1 MQSIDTSSRDAGG
14 DATRSAITLLLL
26 TSIHHVYGGYVYA
39 TPWRYHAVPVSVVTA
54 VVILGA
60 LALWRRR
67 PSALAGRIARIV
79 FLLTTLAIP
88 VISFGLF
95 EGLYNHVVKNLLYFA
110 GAPAAVLARLF
121 PPPTYEMPNDVFF
134 EITGVLQVVPAAL
147 AAWSLYR
154 ILRPRQRSD
163 SILLQRGTAVASRD
177 VTTIGGEV
185 VPIPDGD
192 RLVHLQF
199 RRFAGCPVCDL
210 HLQSFVRRDD
220 ELARAGIREVVVFH
234 STREDLLQYEADLPF
249 AVVADA
255 DKRLYRDFGV
265 ESSPRA
271 VLDLRAWYAIVR
283 GILHSVGRILR
294 ERRPMPPV
302 RPRGGSL
309 GLPADFLIAPD
320 GQIVACKY
328 GRHAADDW
336 SVDDV
341 LSLAVATRAGTEG
354 KAWSAPAVLASWNS
368 R

>member
-14 DATRSAITLLLL
+14 NATRSALALLLL
-26 TSIHHVYGGYVYA
+26 TSIHHVYGGYAYA

-60 LALWRRR
+60 LALWHRQ

-79 FLLTTLAIP
+79 FVLTTLAIP

-95 EGLYNHVVKNLLYFA
+95 EGLYNHVVKNLMYFA
-110 GAPAAVLARLF
+110 GAPAAMLARLF
-121 PPPTYEMPNDVFF
+121 PPPTYQMPNDLFF
-134 EITGVLQVVPAAL
+134 EITGIAQVFPAAL
-147 AAWSLYR
+147 AAGFVYR
-154 ILRPRQRSD
+154 ILRPRQRPHFT
-163 SILLQRGTAVASRD
+163 LQRGTVVTSRD

-185 VPIPDGD
+185 LHIPEGD
-192 RLVHLQF
+192 RVVHLQF

-210 HLQSFVRRDD
+210 HLQSFVRRHN

-234 STREDLLQYEADLPF
+234 STGEDLVEYESDLPF

-265 ESSPRA
+265 DSSLRA
-271 VLDLRAWYAIVR
+271 LVDLRAWSAIVR

-294 ERRPMPPV
+294 ERQPIPPV

-309 GLPADFLIAPD
+309 GLPADFPIAPD
-320 GQIVACKY
+320 GHIVACKY

-341 LSLAVATRAGTEG
+341 LSLAVATRARTEG
-354 KAWSAPAVLASWNS
+354 KASSAPAVLAS
-368 R
+368 

>member
-1 MQSIDTSSRDAGG
+1 MHSIDTSSRDAGG
-14 DATRSAITLLLL
+14 NATRAATALLLL
-26 TSIHHVYGGYVYA
+26 TSIHHAYGGYVYH
-39 TPWRYHAVPVSVVTA
+39 TPWRYHAALVSAVTA
-54 VVILGA
+54 TVIVGA

-67 PSALAGRIARIV
+67 PSALAGRFARIV
-79 FLLTTLAIP
+79 FLVTTLAIP
-88 VISFGLF
+88 VIGFGLF
-95 EGLYNHVVKNLLYFA
+95 EGLYNHVVKNLLYFG
-110 GAPAAVLARLF
+110 GASMALLARLF

-147 AAWSLYR
+147 AAWFLYR
-154 ILRPRQRSD
+154 TVRPQQSHP
-163 SILLQRGTAVASRD
+163 ILLQRGTAVANRD
-177 VTTIGGEV
+177 LPTIGGEV
-185 VPIPDGD
+185 LRIPEAD

-210 HLQSFVRRDD
+210 HLQSFVRRRE

-234 STREDLLQYEADLPF
+234 SRREELVQYEGDLPF

-255 DKRLYRDFGV
+255 DRRLYREFGV

-271 VLDLRAWYAIVR
+271 LLDPRAWYEIVR
-283 GILHSVGRILR
+283 GILHSFVRILS
-294 ERRPMPPV
+294 EGRPVPPV

-320 GQIVACKY
+320 GRIVACKY
-328 GRHAADDW
+328 GRYAADDW

-341 LSLAVATRAGTEG
+341 LGLAVATRAGTEG
-354 KAWSAPAVLASWNS
+354 TAWSAPAVLASWNS